1 MDMTAN
7 RGKALLAAL
16 SQIERSFGKNAIM
29 RMGQRKNEA
38 VPVISS
44 GSLALDVALGIGGYP
59 RGRIVEI
66 YGPESSGKSTL
77 ALHAVAEAQKAG
89 GTALYIDAEHALDPK
104 YARALG
110 VDVDAMLL
118 SQPDDGEQ
126 ALEIA
131 DKMVSSGVV
140 DIVVVDSVAALV
152 PRAELEG
159 EMGDSHVGL
168 HARLMSQALRKLTGT
183 VARTGALVIFINQIR
198 CVAEDSLILT
208 TEGLKEIRNVH
219 RGDLVRG
226 ERGWTKV
233 VEIHHGEVEE
243 GIRLEVKDRP
253 VLRLSASHR
262 QTVLREDGALALEDV
277 RADCLL
283 AGRWLAYPSAPV
295 ALAGGEGAVSEAEA
309 LFLGMF
315 FVSGSCIVLG
325 TRGGKPGTS
334 MVRFT
339 KVSEGG
345 TRGWVATRFATSM
358 VRFTKVSEERRALV
372 VSAVEAIGIGTVK
385 VGPSWVSVGGPAA
398 VARLR
403 NVYGAVGAG
412 LAKRIPAGVL
422 AGSSEV
428 IRSFLRGASFGTH
441 GFSKQG
447 FIWTFESAEQA
458 RTVWNLLAGFGVI
471 ADLRLTRPG
480 KTKGRLY
487 VTGQDAV
494 AFAARVGFAE
504 PSKAVQVFSAA
515 GNARGKRDILPG
527 VVGSVLLQ
535 RAKNA
540 GVGVFDLP
548 YYGTLKICLF
558 KGLNISRPGLLA
570 MVDEAARRGMPFTAE
585 ERRLLSDFRFARI
598 ETSAVDSFR
607 CIDLE
612 VEDGRFVAEG
622 AVTHNSKIGVMFGN
636 NETTTGGNALK
647 FYASVRLD
655 IRRIETIKEKDEAV
669 GNKIRVK
676 VVKNKMAPPFCEALF
691 EIVYGKGVSRA
702 SEILE
707 MGMAAGIVE
716 KSGSWYSHDSQ
727 RLGQGVAQAK
737 AFLEANPAI
746 AETIVARIRDCSAL
760 VTEG

>member
-1 MDMTAN
+1 MTAD

-29 RMGQRKNEA
+29 RMGERKAEA

-44 GSLALDVALGIGGYP
+44 GSLALDAALGIGGYP
-59 RGRIVEI
+59 KGRIVEI

-110 VDVDAMLL
+110 VDVDEMLL
-118 SQPDDGEQ
+118 SQPDGGEQ

-131 DKMVSSGVV
+131 DRMVASGAV
-140 DIVVVDSVAALV
+140 DVVVVDSVAALV

-198 CVAEDSLILT
+198 CLAEDSLILT
-208 TEGLKEIRNVH
+208 AEGLKEIRDVH
-219 RGDLVRG
+219 RGDLIRG

-233 VEIHHGEVEE
+233 VETHHGEAEE

-253 VLRLSASHR
+253 ALRLSASHR

-277 RADCLL
+277 RADGLS

-295 ALAGGEGAVSEAEA
+295 ALAGGADAVSEAEA

-315 FVSGSCIVLG
+315 FAAGSCIVSG
-325 TRGGKPGTS
+325 TRGGAPGTS

-339 KVSEGG
+339 EVSG
-345 TRGWVATRFATSM
+345 
-358 VRFTKVSEERRALV
+358 ERRALV
-372 VSAVEAIGIGTVK
+372 ASAVEAVGIGTPK
-385 VGPSWVSVGGPAA
+385 VGPSWVSVDGGAA

-403 NVYGAVGAG
+403 DVYGAGGAG
-412 LAKRIPAGVL
+412 SAKRIPAGVL

-428 IRSFLRGASFGTH
+428 IRSFLRGASFSAR
-441 GFSKQG
+441 GFREQG
-447 FIWTFESAEQA
+447 FLWTFDSADQA

-471 ADLRLTRPG
+471 ADLRLPRPG
-480 KTKGRLY
+480 KAKSCLY

-494 AFAARVGFAE
+494 AYAERVGFAE
-504 PSKAVQVFSAA
+504 PSKAAQVFSAP
-515 GNARGKRDILPG
+515 GGARGRRDVLPG
-527 VVGSVLLQ
+527 AVGSALLR
-535 RAKNA
+535 RAKDA
-540 GVGVFDLP
+540 GVGVSGLP
-548 YYGTLKICLF
+548 CYGALKMCLL
-558 KGLNISRPGLLA
+558 KGLDVSRPGLLA
-570 MVDEAARRGMPFTAE
+570 LADEAARRGMPFAAE
-585 ERRLLSDFRFARI
+585 ERRLLSDFRFSRI
-598 ETSAVDSFR
+598 EASAVDSFR

-612 VEDGRFVAEG
+612 VEGGRFVAEG
-622 AVTHNSKIGVMFGN
+622 AVTHNSKIGVMFGPS
-636 NETTTGGNALK
+636 ETTTGGNALR

-655 IRRIETIKEKDEAV
+655 IRRIETIREKDEAV
-669 GNKIRVK
+669 GNKVRVK
-676 VVKNKMAPPFCEALF
+676 VVKNKMAPPFREALF
-691 EIVYGKGVSRA
+691 EIAYGRGVSRA

-707 MGMAAGIVE
+707 MGVAAGIVE
-716 KSGSWYSHDSQ
+716 KSGSWYSYDS
-727 RLGQGVAQAK
+727 RRIGQGAAQAK
-737 AFLEANPAI
+737 AFLEGNPETAEAI
-746 AETIVARIRDCSAL
+746 AARIRGRGAPAA
-760 VTEG
+760 EG